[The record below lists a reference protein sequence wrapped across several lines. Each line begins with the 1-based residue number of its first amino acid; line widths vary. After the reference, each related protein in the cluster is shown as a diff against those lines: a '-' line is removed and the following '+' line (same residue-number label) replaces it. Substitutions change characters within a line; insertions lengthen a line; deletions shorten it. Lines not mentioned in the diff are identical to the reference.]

1 VDLIHRID
9 KQLARLRGKNSEKE
23 SESETQGETGQA
35 AEGGVEDDDADLENK
50 DYSHEADAALNKIDD
65 SI

>member
-35 AEGGVEDDDADLENK
+35 VEGGVEDDDADLENK